1 MPTHRQRRDGAR
13 RGGRGVDISLHSAYH
28 YGALSTS
35 DSDRPSPPAI
45 ASLEDGDRVTGFAL
59 VTKKELRQD
68 RNGNDFLDLELADAS
83 GSINGKAWSDSPALE
98 AEFDAFDFVAYKGS
112 VSEFKGR
119 LQVRV
124 QECRRVREADR
135 AHGFDEAAL
144 IPSTREDLD
153 DLWRRLEAALGEIA
167 DPPLGTL
174 VGLALERHGTALREH
189 PAAKTI
195 HHAYRGGLL
204 EHVVSMLELGVAV
217 CRHYPDLDRDLVLAG
232 ILFHDLGKLREIG
245 AMPVNEYTDEGR
257 LVGHVVIG
265 RDLVLELA
273 RQVPDLP
280 TERRLQLEHIVLSHQ
295 GRLEYG
301 AAVPPLTAEA
311 LTVHF
316 IDDLDSKLNQFRTIG
331 GSPDVPQYLRGLGRW
346 VYPLEAAATAP
357 PAERSTEAGE
367 EHSDAPPEKEPEDDT
382 DPPQGSLDL

>member
-1 MPTHRQRRDGAR
+1 M
-13 RGGRGVDISLHSAYH
+13 DIRSRSAYH
-28 YGALSTS
+28 YGALTTS
-35 DSDRPSPPAI
+35 DSGRPAPPAI

-68 RNGNDFLDLELADAS
+68 RNGNDFLDLELADATD
-83 GSINGKAWSDSPALE
+83 SINAKAWSDSQALE
-98 AEFDAFDFVAYKGS
+98 ADFEAYDFVAYKGS

-119 LQVRV
+119 LQLRV

-135 AHGFDEAAL
+135 AYGFDEAAL
-144 IPSTREDLD
+144 IPSTKEDLD
-153 DLWRRLEAALGEIA
+153 DLWRRLEAATGRIESA
-167 DPPLGTL
+167 PLGRL
-174 VGLALERHGTALREH
+174 AELALEHHGKALREH

-204 EHVVSMLELGVAV
+204 EHVVSMLELAIAV
-217 CRHYPDLDRDLVLAG
+217 CDHYEDLDADLVLSG

-245 AMPVNEYTDEGR
+245 AMPTNEYTDEGR

-273 RQVPDLP
+273 GEVPDLP
-280 TERRLQLEHIVLSHQ
+280 EPVRLHLEHIVLSHQ
-295 GRLEYG
+295 GHLEFG

-316 IDDLDSKLNQFRTIG
+316 IDDLDSKLNQFRGMG
-331 GSPDVPQYLRGLGRW
+331 GAPDVPQYLRGLGRW
-346 VYPLEAAATAP
+346 VYPLQTVDDGA
-357 PAERSTEAGE
+357 R
-367 EHSDAPPEKEPEDDT
+367 SDASEEGEANDVGENDEEES
-382 DPPQGSLDL
+382 PQGALDL